1 MQPTASQVLIAYG
14 VSSTLQIS
22 AAQALAKL
30 MDAAALLFSLWHCTN
45 ETLPEDD
52 AVIMRHWLTDLAAP
66 SSPSS

>member
-1 MQPTASQVLIAYG
+1 MQPTASQLLIAYG

-30 MDAAALLFSLWHCTN
+30 MDAAALLFSLGHCTN
-45 ETLPEDD
+45 ETLPEVD
-52 AVIMRHWLTDLAAP
+52 AVIWLTDLAAP

>member
-1 MQPTASQVLIAYG
+1 MVNHPHFKFLLLKLLPAN
-14 VSSTLQIS
+14 
-22 AAQALAKL
+22 L